1 MLIDYDNIL
10 VNYFPKNTTIGV
22 NYYLE
27 NTEHENREIL
37 SLEMGE
43 CSYGILYPQ
52 PFQNKTFSDI
62 V

>member
-1 MLIDYDNIL
+1 MLIGYDIL
-10 VNYFPKNTTIGV
+10 VNYFTQNTIIGV
-22 NYYLE
+22 NYLV
-27 NTEHENREIL
+27 NTEHENREIF

-43 CSYGILYPQ
+43 CSHGILYPQ